1 MTSSPPSSDL
11 SPAVPSESSALPV
24 SNRQQGLR
32 SLKNLISHFTAR
44 ADDSHAAPVYQLQ
57 AASTSLHYPSICQAL
72 VRFLAYHRIKPHAPP
87 LVRAPVNSFEFH
99 PCGHTPQ
106 AAHLT
111 RSLRHPG
118 SCPDTQCASFTART
132 TRVSNPV
139 RSPRLRA
146 SASAVRSQ
154 PAFAIGVLPDIY
166 RFHPYTWN
174 SGCATAAQAQQFP
187 ARFRGWAPGF
197 HARLAGPPTR
207 PLRPMIPN
215 NARALRV
222 TAAAG
227 T

>member
-1 MTSSPPSSDL
+1 MTSSPPSSGL
-11 SPAVPSESSALPV
+11 SPAVPPECPPLHAG
-24 SNRQQGLR
+24 NWRQGLR
-32 SLKNLISHFTAR
+32 SLRDLTQHLTAR
-44 ADDSHAAPVYQLQ
+44 AD
-57 AASTSLHYPSICQAL
+57 
-72 VRFLAYHRIKPHAPP
+72 
-87 LVRAPVNSFEFH
+87 VNSFEFH

>member
-1 MTSSPPSSDL
+1 M
-11 SPAVPSESSALPV
+11 
-24 SNRQQGLR
+24 
-32 SLKNLISHFTAR
+32 
-44 ADDSHAAPVYQLQ
+44 
-57 AASTSLHYPSICQAL
+57 
-72 VRFLAYHRIKPHAPP
+72 
-87 LVRAPVNSFEFH
+87 RAPVNSFEFH

-187 ARFRGWAPGF
+187 ARFRGLGPGISRQACRAAYTPF
-197 HARLAGPPTR
+197 TPNDSEQRSRLTCYRGCWHVISRRLFARYSHREGIPSSPYSSRAKGLYNLPAFLAHAAS
-207 PLRPMIPN
+207 LRQGSPHCGIF
-215 NARALRV
+215 L
-222 TAAAG
+222 AAASRRSLG
-227 T
+227 RISVPMRPSAL

>member
-1 MTSSPPSSDL
+1 MHHL
-11 SPAVPSESSALPV
+11 RRALPHTG
-24 SNRQQGLR
+24 SPRLFPARQAQ
-32 SLKNLISHFTAR
+32 
-44 ADDSHAAPVYQLQ
+44 
-57 AASTSLHYPSICQAL
+57 
-72 VRFLAYHRIKPHAPP
+72 VRFFALLRIKPHAPP

-139 RSPRLRA
+139 RSPGSRA
-146 SASAVRSQ
+146 SASVPAQ
-154 PAFAIGVLPDIY
+154 MAAFATGVPPDICAFHRY
-166 RFHPYTWN
+166 TGSSAIPCGTRARRFR
-174 SGCATAAQAQQFP
+174 GQA
-187 ARFRGWAPGF
+187 RGWAPCF
-197 HARLAGPPTR
+197 HPRPAGPPTR
-207 PLRPMIPN
+207 ALRPMNPD
-215 NARALRV
+215 NARPLRI